1 MNLLGGQRRRAGV
14 QYLDALDHLRKAERL
29 TNRARDPLEWAPV
42 PFAIGWILYSGGRDT

>member
-14 QYLDALDHLRKAERL
+14 QYVDALDHLRKAERL

-42 PFAIGWILYSGGRDT
+42 PFAIDWILYSGGRDT